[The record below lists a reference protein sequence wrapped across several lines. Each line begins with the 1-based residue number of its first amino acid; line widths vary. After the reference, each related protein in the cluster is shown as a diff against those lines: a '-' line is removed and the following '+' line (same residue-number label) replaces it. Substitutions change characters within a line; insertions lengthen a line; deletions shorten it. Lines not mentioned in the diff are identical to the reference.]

1 MNSKE
6 LAQQEL
12 NELEKKE
19 KILTKELNEVK
30 KEKLNTMRYL
40 GKIKP
45 KTKEKKQI

>member
-6 LAQQEL
+6 IAQQEL
-12 NELEKKE
+12 PELEKKQ

-30 KEKLNTMRYL
+30 KEIQNILRYL

-45 KTKEKKQI
+45 KTKKEKIN